1 MLHVLL
7 KVVQMVND
15 RTETAA
21 SVLERSVLGINS
33 NLFSTGRMKH
43 SLSPRHTKGS
53 VTRQKE
59 LLQMSSKVLDMNPRF
74 QNKVFTFIVN
84 IKPNQ

>member
-33 NLFSTGRMKH
+33 NLFSMGRMKH
-43 SLSPRHTKGS
+43 SMSPRHTKGMLQVSRLEKCVNTHTHTPHTHSS
-53 VTRQKE
+53 VFLHSLPHP
-59 LLQMSSKVLDMNPRF
+59 LLA
-74 QNKVFTFIVN
+74 
-84 IKPNQ
+84 